1 MEVDERQLLGLS
13 VPSEPGRVR
22 EVVERVSDAVSR
34 LPLRAGQRERIRTAV
49 SEATMNAIEHGNG
62 NRAELPVGVQVVTTD
77 SELRVRISDRR
88 AGASSPRD
96 AEQPDL
102 AAKLRG
108 DQGPRGW
115 GMFLIHQMVEDLRI
129 AEQPDLR
136 TVEMIVALDGDHD
149 RPAG

>member
-1 MEVDERQLLGLS
+1 MHEDERELLGLS
-13 VPSEPGRVR
+13 VPSESSRVR
-22 EVVERVSDAVSR
+22 EVVEGVSDAVAR
-34 LPLRAGQRERIRTAV
+34 LPLRAGQREGIRTAV
-49 SEATMNAIEHGNG
+49 SEATMNAVEHGNG

-96 AEQPDL
+96 AEQPD
-102 AAKLRG
+102 AEAKLRG
-108 DQGPRGW
+108 DQRPRGW
-115 GMFLIHQMVEDLRI
+115 GMFLIRQMVDELRI

-136 TVEMIVALDGDHD
+136 TVEMIVRLDGDDD